1 MNLRQLEVFCTVVD
15 CESFSSA
22 ADQLIMTQPAV
33 SMQVQAVEKEFG
45 VQLLER
51 RNRRTVP
58 TEAGRAVHQWAREV
72 LRSLE
77 ETRKSIDVLKQS
89 EAGRIVIGASMTIG
103 SHVLPPILSRFKRQ
117 NPSAE
122 IVVRLGERT
131 EVCAEIANGG
141 VDCGVVIAREIPNDL
156 DVEVVGLEE
165 ILFIA
170 APAHPLAGRRQL
182 QIEDLIGQPFILAP
196 KGSSYRKVIDDML
209 AEQGLANVPVLMEL
223 DGADSVKR
231 AVQQG
236 LGLGVALRSS
246 VEWELEHGLLQE
258 LQLAGPRPHVEI
270 GLVFAPRRR
279 NGSVISQA
287 FVDYLRDQLRAGLSR
302 HKSACDDTCEEDL
315 CEQRADI
322 APEAAAAPVAQRH

>member
-15 CESFSSA
+15 CQSFSSA

-58 TEAGRAVHQWAREV
+58 TEAGRAVHEWAREV
-72 LRSLE
+72 LRSLG
-77 ETRKSIDVLKQS
+77 ETRKAIDGLKQS
-89 EAGRIVIGASMTIG
+89 EAGRIVIGSSMTIG

-122 IVVRLGERT
+122 IVVRLGERS

-141 VDCGVVIAREIPNDL
+141 VDCGVVIAREIPGDL
-156 DVEVVGLEE
+156 DVEVVGVEE

-170 APAHPLAGRRQL
+170 APTHPLAGRHEL
-182 QIEDLIGQPFILAP
+182 QIEDLVGQPFILAP

-209 AEQGLANVPVLMEL
+209 AERGLANVPVLMEL

-258 LQLAGPRPHVEI
+258 LQLVGPRPHVEI
-270 GLVFAPRRR
+270 ALVFASRRR
-279 NGSVISQA
+279 NGSAISQI
-287 FVDYLRDQLRAGLSR
+287 FVDYLRDQLREQLTRRDST
-302 HKSACDDTCEEDL
+302 CVDTCEDEL
-315 CEQRADI
+315 CDERPGI
-322 APEAAAAPVAQRH
+322 ALRSAAGPAAHH

>member
-58 TEAGRAVHQWAREV
+58 TEAGRTVHQWAREV
-72 LRSLE
+72 LRSLDT
-77 ETRKSIDVLKQS
+77 TRKSLDVLRQS
-89 EAGRIVIGASMTIG
+89 EAGRIVIGSSMTIG

-117 NPSAE
+117 NPTAE
-122 IVVRLGERT
+122 IVVRLGERS

-141 VDCGVVIAREIPNDL
+141 VDCGVVIAREIPSDL
-156 DVEVVGLEE
+156 DVEVVGVEE

-170 APAHPLAGRRQL
+170 APTHPLAGRTHL
-182 QIEDLIGQPFILAP
+182 EIEDLVGQPFILAP
-196 KGSSYRKVIDDML
+196 RGSSYRKVIDDLL

-246 VEWELEHGLLQE
+246 VEWEIEHGLLQE
-258 LQLAGPRPHVEI
+258 LMLVGPRPHVEI

-279 NGSVISQA
+279 NGSTITQA
-287 FVDYLRDQLRAGLSR
+287 FVDYLRDQLREQLAPTD
-302 HKSACDDTCEEDL
+302 AACEEEY
-315 CEQRADI
+315 CEQRPGVTPGRAVGR
-322 APEAAAAPVAQRH
+322 VAHHR

>member
-22 ADQLIMTQPAV
+22 AEQLIMTQPAV
-33 SMQVQAVEKEFG
+33 SMQVQAVEKDFG

-58 TEAGRAVHQWAREV
+58 TEAGRAVYQWARDV
-72 LRSLE
+72 LSSLDDTRRSL
-77 ETRKSIDVLKQS
+77 DVLKHA
-89 EAGRIVIGASMTIG
+89 EAGRIVIGSSMTIG

-117 NPSAE
+117 NPTAE
-122 IVVRLGERT
+122 IVVRLGERS

-156 DVEVVGLEE
+156 DVEVVGIEE

-170 APAHPLAGRRQL
+170 APSHPLAGHATL
-182 QIEDLIGQPFILAP
+182 EVEDLVGQPFILAP

-236 LGLGVALRSS
+236 LALGVALRSS

-258 LQLAGPRPHVEI
+258 LLLAGPRPHVQI
-270 GLVFAPRRR
+270 GLVFSPRRR
-279 NGSVISQA
+279 NGSPIAQA
-287 FVDYLRDQLRAGLSR
+287 FVDYLRDQLREQLSP
-302 HKSACDDTCEEDL
+302 KDDACEEEY
-315 CEQRADI
+315 CEQR
-322 APEAAAAPVAQRH
+322 PGAAPGRAAGRVAHHR